1 MNVRENVMAKLQR
14 VQIER
19 IRTNNTLF
27 FQPLNTRGNRRGGKA
42 NLTCKGLD
50 GGAGILL
57 QQPQELQINFVHGA
71 NSPPYPKNKNRS
83 PTRLRGTNSF
93 VHCLL

>member
-19 IRTNNTLF
+19 IRTNNALF

-42 NLTCKGLD
+42 NLNRPAGFLTCG
-50 GGAGILL
+50 
-57 QQPQELQINFVHGA
+57 
-71 NSPPYPKNKNRS
+71 S
-83 PTRLRGTNSF
+83 
-93 VHCLL
+93 

>member
-19 IRTNNTLF
+19 IRTNNALF

-57 QQPQELQINFVHGA
+57 QQPLELQINFGEGA
-71 NSPPYPKNKNRS
+71 ESAP
-83 PTRLRGTNSF
+83 
-93 VHCLL
+93 

>member
-1 MNVRENVMAKLQR
+1 MNVRENVMAQLER

-19 IRTNNTLF
+19 IRTNNTLIF
-27 FQPLNTRGNRRGGKA
+27 SSRSIRAGNRRGGKA

-57 QQPQELQINFVHGA
+57 QQPQELQINFVQWG
-71 NSPPYPKNKNRS
+71 K
-83 PTRLRGTNSF
+83 
-93 VHCLL
+93 